1 MQRRSESTIHDDDED
16 DKPAHIYAC
25 RDVEELHPMRTSPA
39 RERLVGERWDRQF
52 ALESFANR
60 HFDLFLQ

>member
-1 MQRRSESTIHDDDED
+1 MQPKSEPIRDDKGD

-25 RDVEELHPMRTSPA
+25 RDVEEPHPMHTSPA
-39 RERLVGERWDRQF
+39 RERSVGDRWDRQF
-52 ALESFANR
+52 ALGSFANR